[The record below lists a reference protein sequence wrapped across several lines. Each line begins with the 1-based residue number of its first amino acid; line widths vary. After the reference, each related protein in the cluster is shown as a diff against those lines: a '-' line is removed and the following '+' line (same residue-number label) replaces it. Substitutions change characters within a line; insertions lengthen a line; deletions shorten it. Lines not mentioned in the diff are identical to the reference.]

1 MVPPPRGI
9 FGAGPG
15 RAPAGSGITAPT
27 QPDSKAPKVLGQG
40 RIAHKHQPFAAAPR
54 LIEPQDYQCRR
65 NKMVAATPPFTPPAV
80 AVPPGSAPVLSQ
92 LQRHR
97 RPGGPVQDLG
107 KAAGAREQDAET
119 DQNLRP
125 TGQAHPGSREREN
138 MGSEKQARELERG
151 LEIELQGG
159 RSRHERSSSPLP
171 GSNAFENQG
180 SVGPPAPKRVRQGG
194 AQRHP

>member
-27 QPDSKAPKVLGQG
+27 QPDPKAPKVLGQG
-40 RIAHKHQPFAAAPR
+40 RIPHEHQPFAAPPR

-65 NKMVAATPPFTPPAV
+65 NKMVAAKPAFMPPAV

-92 LQRHR
+92 LKGHR
-97 RPGGPVQDLG
+97 RPGGPLQNLR
-107 KAAGAREQDAET
+107 KAGGAREQDAET

-125 TGQAHPGSREREN
+125 ARPAHPSSRER
-138 MGSEKQARELERG
+138 
-151 LEIELQGG
+151 
-159 RSRHERSSSPLP
+159 
-171 GSNAFENQG
+171 
-180 SVGPPAPKRVRQGG
+180 
-194 AQRHP
+194 